1 MILAIPFLCA
11 AYLLGSIP
19 TGVWVGRL
27 RGVDIRRQGSGNVGA
42 TNVARVVGKLP
53 GFLVLTVDVAKG
65 WIPVVVLAPMVARLS
80 GSASADQAR
89 ILLGVAAVAG
99 HIWNPFLQFQGG
111 KGVATALGVLWGLD
125 FRVGL
130 GALAVWGL
138 AAWWSRFVSIASVSA
153 VVAAP
158 FLMMFLGLPTF
169 WILGAIG
176 VGLAIVARHR
186 ANFLRLLHGEEHRI
200 GEKKSE

>member
-1 MILAIPFLCA
+1 MIWLIPFLCA

-27 RGVDIRRQGSGNVGA
+27 KGIDVRRHGSGNLGA

-53 GFLVLTVDVAKG
+53 GFFVLAVDVAKG
-65 WIPVVVLAPMVARLS
+65 WVPVALLAPAAARLS
-80 GSASADQAR
+80 GAGSEEIAK
-89 ILLGVAAVAG
+89 IGLGAAAVAG

-125 FRVGL
+125 LRLGL
-130 GALAVWGL
+130 GALAVWGV
-138 AAWWSRFVSIASVSA
+138 AAGLSRYVSVASVSA
-153 VVAAP
+153 AMAAP
-158 FLMMFLGLPTF
+158 FLMLFLGLPTS

-176 VGLAIVARHR
+176 VGLAVIARHR
-186 ANFLRLLHGEEHRI
+186 SNFLRLIHREEHRI
-200 GEKKSE
+200 GEKKI